1 MPYSSRL
8 CLSIRGWKT
17 ERTSLFIVFINLTM
31 RSCVAVEIVLCIV
44 FSSHHVENKI
54 TRRVTDGGAAEGAVS
69 PSSHLFP
76 PLEEKRGNVQV
87 IYFYP
92 PPVQCVCPRLKNPV
106 ENRRT
111 PVTPIF
117 YLIFSTATENR
128 YSPFLHAAAGIG
140 REAHRRVAAAY
151 DNRIRK

>member
-117 YLIFSTATENR
+117 YLIFFNR
-128 YSPFLHAAAGIG
+128 DGKPLLPISSRRRRNRTRGPPPC
-140 REAHRRVAAAY
+140 RRRV
-151 DNRIRK
+151 RQ